1 MTELAQLMH
10 TFFSRIERLEY
21 LSSRFDVFAESRL
34 LYDYLKQNRQGNW
47 RLHENESDHSVL
59 YRRYQG
65 WLLTLPNFI
74 EGFSFPRDDP
84 IHDLF
89 LIAIREKQP
98 QNEVKINKDKHFF
111 QLRKRLL
118 HF

>member
-47 RLHENESDHSVL
+47 RLYENESDHSVL

-65 WLLTLPNFI
+65 WLNTALHYLILLRGLAFQEMTQYMI
-74 EGFSFPRDDP
+74 Y
-84 IHDLF
+84 F
-89 LIAIREKQP
+89 LLQSEKNNP
-98 QNEVKINKDKHFF
+98 KMK
-111 QLRKRLL
+111 
-118 HF
+118 